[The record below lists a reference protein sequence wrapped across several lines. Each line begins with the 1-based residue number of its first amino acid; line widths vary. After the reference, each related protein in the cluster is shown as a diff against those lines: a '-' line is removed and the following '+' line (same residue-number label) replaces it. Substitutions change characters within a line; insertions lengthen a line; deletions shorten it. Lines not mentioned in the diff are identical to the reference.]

1 MQSSAPLMDESEIA
15 RGTSADGEA
24 VLFNAGVRALTSSG
38 FSNLEFD
45 IGGKKSR
52 RRYVNAKSPN
62 ASACTIWIKSTT
74 RWIGMADV
82 SRFPWSKRAVRADDS
97 QAVMFAVDDAA
108 RRGATHLLA
117 IVGNDFAGKLSVAHL
132 YTLDQFKQLVTRQ
145 SFACRHPFYV
155 AHGAAVIIHS
165 YDDAFAEAET
175 IALAFGT
182 DLLTPQTSVPMVTN
196 ARRARSGVVY
206 KRDATVRNAVLKL
219 ADGICERC
227 GQQGFLT
234 VTGERYLETHHVVGV
249 SERGPDTT
257 DNVIAVCPNCHR
269 QAHFA
274 ANRVQVERDLMEA
287 IRRRRSKR
295 PNAGISIRLL
305 PESD

>member
-1 MQSSAPLMDESEIA
+1 MICQSLSAMQSSTPLMDESEIA
-15 RGTSADGEA
+15 RGTGTDGEA

-45 IGGKKSR
+45 VGGKKSR
-52 RRYVNAKSPN
+52 RRYVNATSPN
-62 ASACTIWIKSTT
+62 ASACTIWIKCTT

-82 SRFPWSKRAVRADDS
+82 LRFPWSKRAVRADGS

-117 IVGNDFAGKLSVAHL
+117 TVGSDFTGKLSVARL
-132 YTLDQFKQLVTRQ
+132 YTLDQIKQIVTRQ
-145 SFACRHPFYV
+145 NSACQHPFYA

-175 IALAFGT
+175 IALAFGM
-182 DLLTPQTSVPMVTN
+182 DLLTRQTSVPMMTH
-196 ARRARSGVVY
+196 AGRARSGAIY
-206 KRDATVRNAVLKL
+206 KRDATVRNTVLKL
-219 ADGICERC
+219 ADGTCERC

-249 SERGPDTT
+249 IERGPDTT

-274 ANRVQVERDLMEA
+274 ANRVQVERDFMEA

-295 PNAGISIRLL
+295 PNVSI
-305 PESD
+305 